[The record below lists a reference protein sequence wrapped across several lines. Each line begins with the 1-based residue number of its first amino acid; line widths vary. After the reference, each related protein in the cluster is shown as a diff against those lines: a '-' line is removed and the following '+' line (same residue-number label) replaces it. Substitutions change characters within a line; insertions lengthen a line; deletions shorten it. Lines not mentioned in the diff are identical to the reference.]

1 MKKQGCR
8 AILSLLTTGVI
19 PFLASV
25 AVVQATPEAASQ
37 AQAEPRIE
45 EFVYKRTPQGELKM
59 HVHLPEGWTAQDKRP
74 AIVFF
79 FGGGWRSGSVTQ
91 FLPQAQYLARRGM
104 VAARADYRVKSRH
117 GTAPDKCVEDGKS
130 AVRWLRAH
138 AAKLGIDPE
147 RIVASGGSAG
157 GHVAACTFTI
167 PGLETEGED
176 ASISSKPNLLVLF
189 NPVLNCVPIGERF
202 GMAEM
207 AQKISPNHH
216 LTKDIPPTIVFFG
229 TKDRL
234 NAGGKEF
241 IEKAAAL
248 GFPAEMFMAP
258 GQPHGF
264 FNRSPWR
271 ERTIDL
277 TDRFLARHGY
287 VEGVPVVEMPAD
299 APELEKWEP

>member
-1 MKKQGCR
+1 MKKTGHR
-8 AILSLLTTGVI
+8 VILSRFIAGVML
-19 PFLASV
+19 PLASV
-25 AVVQATPEAASQ
+25 AVAQATPEAASP
-37 AQAEPRIE
+37 AQAEPRVE
-45 EFVYKRTPQGELKM
+45 EFVYKRTPQGELKI
-59 HVHLPEGWTAQDKRP
+59 HVHFPKGWTRQDRRP

-79 FGGGWRSGSVTQ
+79 FGGAWRRGSVEQ

-104 VAARADYRVKSRH
+104 VAARADYRVKARH
-117 GTAPDKCVEDGKS
+117 GTTPDKCVEDGKS
-130 AVRWLRAH
+130 AVRWLRAN
-138 AAKLGIDPE
+138 AAELGIDPE

-157 GHVAACTFTI
+157 GHVAACTVTI
-167 PGLETEGED
+167 PGFEADGED
-176 ASISSKPNLLVLF
+176 ASISSRPNLLILF

-229 TKDRL
+229 TEDRL
-234 NAGGKEF
+234 NEGGKEF
-241 IEKAAAL
+241 IEKARVL
-248 GFPAEMFMAP
+248 VFPAEMYLAS

-277 TDRFLARHGY
+277 MDRFLARQGY
-287 VEGVPVVEMPAD
+287 MEGDPIVEMPPD